1 MTAGRLDRVLGQTVV
16 QRTSLH
22 GGSVADVAR
31 LELADGMFVVE
42 KRRRATAAV
51 AGDLELEAW
60 MLSYLARESRL
71 PVPEVLLASA
81 DQLVLSY
88 VPHEAG
94 NPAESAQIDAAR
106 QLAALHAI
114 TREGFGLERDTLIGP
129 LPQANQPT
137 ASWVDFFR
145 EQRLLAMSAYASASG
160 RLPPDVARRIDQ
172 LAPKLDALL
181 APPEAAS
188 LLHGDLWAG
197 NLLYGTDRVAA
208 FIDPAIYFGHPEIE
222 LAYTTLF
229 GGFGERFYAAYAEAL
244 GIAPGFFEDRADL
257 YNLYP
262 LLVHVQLFGAGYL
275 APIDRTLRRH
285 GL

>member
-1 MTAGRLDRVLGQTVV
+1 MARTDSVLGQAVAR
-16 QRTSLH
+16 RTSLH
-22 GGSVADVAR
+22 GGCIADVTKV
-31 LELADGMFVVE
+31 ELADGTLVVE
-42 KRRRATAAV
+42 KRRRGAAPA

-60 MLSYLARESRL
+60 MLRYLARESRL
-71 PVPEVLLASA
+71 PVPEVLQASA
-81 DQLVLSY
+81 DQLVLAF

-94 NPAESAQIDAAR
+94 SPGKAAQGDAAR

-114 TREGFGLERDTLIGP
+114 TQERFGLDRDTLIGP

-137 ASWVDFFR
+137 ASWVEFFR
-145 EQRLLAMSAYASASG
+145 EHRLLAMTTRAEASG
-160 RLPPDVARRIDQ
+160 RLPSDVARRLKR
-172 LAPKLDALL
+172 LAARLDALL
-181 APPEAAS
+181 AEPGAAS

-197 NLLYGTDRVAA
+197 NLLYGRDRVAA
-208 FIDPAIYFGHPEIE
+208 FIDPAIYYGDPEIE

-229 GGFGERFYAAYAEAL
+229 GGFGEPFYAAYAEAR
-244 GIAPGFFEDRADL
+244 GIAAGFLEDRADL

-262 LLVHVQLFGAGYL
+262 LLVHVQLFGSGYL

>member
-1 MTAGRLDRVLGQTVV
+1 MDRVLGQTVV

-22 GGSVADVAR
+22 GGCIADVSR

-42 KRRRATAAV
+42 KRRRGV
-51 AGDLELEAW
+51 VGAGDLELEAW
-60 MLSYLARESRL
+60 MLGYLARESRL

-81 DQLVLSY
+81 DQLVLTY
-88 VPHEAG
+88 VSHEEG
-94 NPAESAQIDAAR
+94 NPAESAQVDAAR
-106 QLAALHAI
+106 QLATLHAI
-114 TREGFGLERDTLIGP
+114 TQEGFGLERDTVIGP
-129 LPQANQPT
+129 LPQANRLT
-137 ASWVDFFR
+137 TSWVDFFR
-145 EQRLLAMSAYASASG
+145 EQRLLAMSAYAAASG
-160 RLPPDVARRIDQ
+160 RLPPDVARRLQ
-172 LAPKLDALL
+172 RLAPKLDALL
-181 APPEAAS
+181 APPERAS

-197 NLLYGTDRVAA
+197 NLLYGADRIAA

-229 GGFGERFYAAYAEAL
+229 GGFGEPFYAAYAEAR
-244 GIAPGFFEDRADL
+244 GIAPGFFRDRADL

>member
-1 MTAGRLDRVLGQTVV
+1 VGRKDRVLGQTVV
-16 QRTSLH
+16 RRMSLH
-22 GGSVADVAR
+22 GGCIADVAMV
-31 LELADGMFVVE
+31 ELANGAIVVE
-42 KRRRATAAV
+42 KRRRGVRA

-60 MLSYLARESRL
+60 MLDYLARESRL

-94 NPAESAQIDAAR
+94 NPAKSAQIDAAR
-106 QLAALHAI
+106 QLAALHDV
-114 TREGFGLERDTLIGP
+114 TQVRFGLERDTLIGP
-129 LPQANQPT
+129 LAQAN
-137 ASWVDFFR
+137 ALSSSWVDFFR
-145 EQRLLAMSAYASASG
+145 EHRLLGMTAIAAASG
-160 RLPPDVARRIDQ
+160 RLPSDFVRRLER
-172 LAPKLDALL
+172 LAAKLDSLL

-197 NLLYGTDRVAA
+197 NLLFGRDRVAA
-208 FIDPAIYFGHPEIE
+208 FIDPAIYYGHPEVE

-229 GGFGERFYAAYAEAL
+229 GGFGERFYAAYAEAR
-244 GIAPGFFEDRADL
+244 GIAPGFFRDRADL

-262 LLVHVQLFGAGYL
+262 LLVHAELFGSGYL
-275 APIDRTLRRH
+275 APIDRTLRCH